1 MLARVL
7 LAEPSVLLL
16 DEPTNHLDAAGIG
29 WLGGYLA
36 DFPGALLVVTHDR
49 AFLDRVVTTIVEL
62 DGIHDEPRCYTGN
75 YTAYLAEKQRRW
87 ERLLLDYEAQ
97 EKARARLAEDIERT
111 RGQAEQVERTV
122 RRGPGADK
130 IRRYAR
136 KVARKAKARERRLRR
151 QMLSLSAGE
160 LRRLLLATMVNSGA
174 EVLLLDEPTNY
185 LDFDSLDVVEAPLR
199 AFTGTLVMV
208 THDRY
213 LARAVGCTR
222 RLVLDDGHVHEP
234 GQVELGGDGH
244 GVGGAVA
251 VLGDDEVRLPGA
263 G

>member
-16 DEPTNHLDAAGIG
+16 DEPTNHLDAAGID

-49 AFLDRVVTTIVEL
+49 AFL
-62 DGIHDEPRCYTGN
+62 
-75 YTAYLAEKQRRW
+75 
-87 ERLLLDYEAQ
+87 EAAPLG
-97 EKARARLAEDIERT
+97 EAVAGLRGAGEGADPAGRGHRT
-111 RGQAEQVERTV
+111 D
-122 RRGPGADK
+122 PGAG
-130 IRRYAR
+130 RVGRAHGPPGAR
-136 KVARKAKARERRLRR
+136 RR
-151 QMLSLSAGE
+151 QDPPVREEGGPQGQ
-160 LRRLLLATMVNSGA
+160 GA
-174 EVLLLDEPTNY
+174 RLDEPTNY
-185 LDFDSLDVVEAPLR
+185 LDFDSLDVVEAALR
-199 AFTGTLVMV
+199 AFTGTIIVV

-222 RLVLDDGHVHEP
+222 RLVLDDGHIDEP
-234 GQVELGGDGH
+234 GQVQLGGDGH
-244 GVGGAVA
+244 GVGGSVA